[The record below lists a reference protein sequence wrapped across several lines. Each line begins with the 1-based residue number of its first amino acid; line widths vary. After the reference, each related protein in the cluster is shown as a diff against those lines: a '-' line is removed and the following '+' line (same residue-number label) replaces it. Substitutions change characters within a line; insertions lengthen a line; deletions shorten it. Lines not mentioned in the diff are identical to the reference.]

1 MATLLL
7 CFMSQW
13 SPRTT
18 SSACSGFESSPFP
31 SPKPWPSYHKTV
43 TFFGHKSPQLLMVQ
57 WLKWDFSFYVNLFN
71 NLTTVVRRMTSP
83 NPWPHSRKR
92 LSWVYQEICH
102 FWFYSKLL
110 TTNPFQ
116 PKLRFSSAGL
126 NLWTVKRPFQTNQKQ
141 VFKDLIFFIKIGA
154 RLVL

>member
-1 MATLLL
+1 MATLSL

-43 TFFGHKSPQLLMVQ
+43 TFFGHKSPQLLLVQ

-71 NLTTVVRRMTSP
+71 NLTTVGRRDTTDDKSEP
-83 NPWPHSRKR
+83 LAPFTQTLVLGFPRS
-92 LSWVYQEICH
+92 LSFLVLFEI
-102 FWFYSKLL
+102 L

-126 NLWTVKRPFQTNQKQ
+126 NL
-141 VFKDLIFFIKIGA
+141 
-154 RLVL
+154 

>member
-1 MATLLL
+1 MATLSL

-43 TFFGHKSPQLLMVQ
+43 TFFGHKSPQLLLVQ

-71 NLTTVVRRMTSP
+71 NSTTVVRRD
-83 NPWPHSRKR
+83 
-92 LSWVYQEICH
+92 
-102 FWFYSKLL
+102 
-110 TTNPFQ
+110 TTDDKSEPLAPF
-116 PKLRFSSAGL
+116 
-126 NLWTVKRPFQTNQKQ
+126 TQT
-141 VFKDLIFFIKIGA
+141 
-154 RLVL
+154 LVLGLPRSLSFFVLFEIVDNESFSTETQVLFSGAKSLNS